1 MTQTGRKIHCV
12 NGLEDLVVKILP
24 TVMYRFNAIPNKIP
38 IVFFT
43 ELEHIIL
50 KFVKKHKKPEQPK
63 QSSERKSQL
72 ETMCS
77 DFKLY
82 YKATVIKTVWY
93 QKQNRELNG
102 TEMRAPI
109 SIHTHMAVNL
119 QQNSQEYSVGK
130 G

>member
-50 KFVKKHKKPEQPK
+50 KFAWKHRRSPITKTIL
-63 QSSERKSQL
+63 RK
-72 ETMCS
+72 
-77 DFKLY
+77 
-82 YKATVIKTVWY
+82 
-93 QKQNRELNG
+93 NR
-102 TEMRAPI
+102 T
-109 SIHTHMAVNL
+109 
-119 QQNSQEYSVGK
+119 QE
-130 G
+130 